1 MHFPSCAED
10 DKKLPYTKETATL
23 TRKHYRMLVDC
34 LRETRTTIQSL
45 NLFLPGLIYGPK
57 IVLKQCNCI
66 RIYLEVREL
75 LFSLLLVLLLFIAL
89 FHFVKCIKRA
99 NSLIIL
105 SDFHSQPATVLTFF
119 RVKYH
124 FHVNYTT
131 CMNTIGSTYG
141 PFFHRNQPLD
151 FY

>member
-1 MHFPSCAED
+1 MD
-10 DKKLPYTKETATL
+10 
-23 TRKHYRMLVDC
+23 
-34 LRETRTTIQSL
+34 
-45 NLFLPGLIYGPK
+45 PK
-57 IVLKQCNCI
+57 FVLKQCNCI

-75 LFSLLLVLLLFIAL
+75 LFSLFLLLFIVL
-89 FHFVKCIKRA
+89 FYFFHIKRA
-99 NSLIIL
+99 NSLFML
-105 SDFHSQPATVLTFF
+105 SDFHSQPATVFTFF

-131 CMNTIGSTYG
+131 FMNTIGSTYG

>member
-1 MHFPSCAED
+1 MD
-10 DKKLPYTKETATL
+10 
-23 TRKHYRMLVDC
+23 
-34 LRETRTTIQSL
+34 
-45 NLFLPGLIYGPK
+45 PK
-57 IVLKQCNCI
+57 FVLKQCNCI

-75 LFSLLLVLLLFIAL
+75 FFSLFLLLFIVL
-89 FHFVKCIKRA
+89 FYFFHIKRA
-99 NSLIIL
+99 NSLFML
-105 SDFHSQPATVLTFF
+105 SDFHSQPATAVLTFI

-131 CMNTIGSTYG
+131 FMNTIGSTYE

>member
-1 MHFPSCAED
+1 MD
-10 DKKLPYTKETATL
+10 
-23 TRKHYRMLVDC
+23 
-34 LRETRTTIQSL
+34 
-45 NLFLPGLIYGPK
+45 PK
-57 IVLKQCNCI
+57 FVLKQCNRI

-75 LFSLLLVLLLFIAL
+75 FFSLFLLLFIVL
-89 FHFVKCIKRA
+89 FYFFHIKRA
-99 NSLIIL
+99 NSLFML
-105 SDFHSQPATVLTFF
+105 SDFHSQPATVFTFF

-131 CMNTIGSTYG
+131 CMNTIGSTYE

>member
-1 MHFPSCAED
+1 MHFPSCAKDE
-10 DKKLPYTKETATL
+10 KKLPYTIETATL
-23 TRKHYRMLVDC
+23 TRKRYPML
-34 LRETRTTIQSL
+34 RTTIQSL

-57 IVLKQCNCI
+57 ICIETVQLHSI

-75 LFSLLLVLLLFIAL
+75 FFSLFLLLFIVL
-89 FHFVKCIKRA
+89 FYFFHIKRA
-99 NSLIIL
+99 NSLFML
-105 SDFHSQPATVLTFF
+105 SDFHSKPATVLTFF

-131 CMNTIGSTYG
+131 CMNTIGSTYE